1 MPLITL
7 RRLSVALVANAILL
21 MIWATPP
28 GKAEGI
34 IYAVPNHPT
43 PEKESVN
50 FTNHLNHRVRHLPDS
65 LDPPTAETPAQVEA
79 RVRTLEH
86 GVVIRSGKGN
96 GKGKPAGRQAQPTAK
111 AVKSGGDEG
120 SGSSFRTTGG
130 LADDPAP
137 LTVAFIGA
145 GALAVLGLLLSARGM
160 RRHVRTG

>member
-1 MPLITL
+1 MPLVAL
-7 RRLSVALVANAILL
+7 HRLSVAVASTTILF
-21 MIWATPP
+21 MIWAAPP

-34 IYAVPNHPT
+34 IYAVPNHPP

-79 RVRTLEH
+79 RVRTLER
-86 GVVIRSGKGN
+86 GVVIEPGKGR
-96 GKGKPAGRQAQPTAK
+96 GRPAGHHAQATAK
-111 AVKSGGDEG
+111 ASKVGGGESSG
-120 SGSSFRTTGG
+120 SGSRTTAPVAG
-130 LADDPAP
+130 DPAP
-137 LTVAFIGA
+137 LTVAFVGA